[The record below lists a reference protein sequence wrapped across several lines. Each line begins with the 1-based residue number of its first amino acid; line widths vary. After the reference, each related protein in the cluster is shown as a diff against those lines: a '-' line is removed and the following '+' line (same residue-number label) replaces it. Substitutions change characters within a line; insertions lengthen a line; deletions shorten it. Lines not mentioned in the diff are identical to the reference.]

1 MEKINNKEV
10 TDIKIKI
17 VSDSTCDIPRE
28 LAEKMNITIIPLYVL
43 FGDKIYRDGV
53 DITPDE
59 FYKMQEASEE
69 LPKTSQP
76 SVGEF
81 SAVYE
86 ELLEDYDEIISI
98 HISSGL
104 SGTVNS
110 ALKAKERFGDKVKV
124 IDSKSISL
132 GIGLQVIEAAK
143 KAIDGIDSARII
155 ERVED
160 IKNRTELLFTLN
172 TLKYLEKGGRIGK
185 VSSLLGSF
193 LNIKPIVRV
202 VDGIYVPAGKTRSQK
217 QSIIKI
223 VEVMETLLN
232 HKKPESIVIGHGQGY
247 EMAMELKKLVES
259 KFEKAVDFLTDTG
272 PVIGVHTGPGTLG
285 IAFY

>member
-1 MEKINNKEV
+1 
-10 TDIKIKI
+10 
-17 VSDSTCDIPRE
+17 
-28 LAEKMNITIIPLYVL
+28 MNITIIPLYVL
-43 FGDKIYRDGV
+43 FADKIYRDGV
-53 DITPDE
+53 DITPKE
-59 FYKMQEASEE
+59 FYEMQKASEE

-81 SAVYE
+81 SALYE

-110 ALKAKERFGDKVKV
+110 ALRAKERFSDRIKV

-132 GIGLQVIEAAK
+132 GIGVQVIEAAMM
-143 KAIDGIDSARII
+143 AMDGIDSARII
-155 ERVED
+155 ERVEE
-160 IKNRTELLFTLN
+160 IKKRTELLFTLD
-172 TLKYLEKGGRIGK
+172 TLTYLEKGGRIGK

-202 VDGIYVPAGKTRSQK
+202 VDGIYVPVGKTRSQR

-223 VEVMETLLN
+223 VEVMETLLDS
-232 HKKPESIVIGHGQGY
+232 KKPETIVIGHGQGY
-247 EMAMELKKLVES
+247 EMALELKSLVES
-259 KFEKAVDFLTDTG
+259 KFDKSVDFLTDTG